1 MKIVIDA
8 RWIIEEPSGIGVYTQ
23 ELLRRLPVLRPDWH
37 FRILFRSRGL
47 ASVTIASCGLERYT
61 NIIPTV
67 LPYGVFAPRAQWQ
80 VPSLLRRWESDLFHS
95 PNYMIPYLAFKRHGG
110 GKIRC
115 VATIHDVIPLIMPD
129 HAPKSRKSRMKGLFA
144 FALRETLR
152 RSDAILTVSETSKRD
167 LLAALRQSPDTATK
181 VHAIYNG
188 AAPYFRAEG
197 RRPLAQAA
205 PDEPRTLLYVGRL
218 DPYKNVVRL
227 IEAFALAAAE
237 LPFPLRLKIVGPP
250 DPRYPEAMQR
260 AQELG
265 VAGAVN
271 FTGYVTSEEL
281 AEAYRTA
288 DLLTHP
294 SRYEGFGLQL
304 VEAMRCGLPII
315 CTDGGAQPEVAGD
328 AALVVP
334 QDDARAMADAIVK
347 LLQDPARLAE
357 LQRQGLDRATLFD
370 WDKTAAAVAAVYQ
383 QLHDRPCNTKIKGKG

>member
-1 MKIVIDA
+1 MKIVLDA

-23 ELLRRLPVLRPDWH
+23 ELLSRLPIIKPEWH

-47 ASVTIASCGLERYT
+47 ARLTLASCGLERCA
-61 NIIPTV
+61 NIHPTV
-67 LPYGVFAPRAQWQ
+67 LPYGIFAYRSQLQLPRLLHQWDC
-80 VPSLLRRWESDLFHS
+80 DLFHS
-95 PNYMIPYLAFKRHGG
+95 PNYMIPYLAFKRRGG

-129 HAPKSRKSRMKGLFA
+129 HAPKSRKSRLKGLFS
-144 FALRETLR
+144 FSLRETLR

-167 LLAALRQSPDTATK
+167 LLAALRQGPDTATK

-188 AAPYFRAEG
+188 AAPLFQAEG
-197 RRPLAQAA
+197 RKPITTA
-205 PDEPRTLLYVGRL
+205 PDARRTLLYVGRL
-218 DPYKNVVRL
+218 DPYKNVTRL
-227 IEAFALAAAE
+227 VEAFALAAPE

-250 DPRYPEAMQR
+250 DLRYPEAMQR
-260 AQELG
+260 AHELG
-265 VAGAVN
+265 VAEEVQ
-271 FTGYVTSEEL
+271 FTGYVSSEGL

-304 VEAMRCGLPII
+304 VEAMRCGLPIV
-315 CTDGGAQPEVAGD
+315 CTDGGAQPEVAGA

-334 QDDARAMADAIVK
+334 QDDARALADGIVE
-347 LLQDPARLAE
+347 LLQNPDRLAE

-370 WDKTAAAVAAVYQ
+370 WDKTAASVANVYQ
-383 QLHDRPCNTKIKGKG
+383 KLHNTQQS